1 MASPTDTAALDT
13 TPDAS
18 ADQVAAYLR
27 RHPDFLIDHPELLDA
42 LAPPSRIA
50 GDGGGVVDM
59 QTFMIDRLRREI
71 GALRDE
77 QSALV
82 STSRRS
88 LSKQRQVHAAAIAML
103 GATTFEHLI
112 EVVTVDFL
120 SLLDLDVST
129 LCVENCADSV
139 PSDARARVLCVE
151 PGIIDAVLGAGHD
164 RVCAQENAGDARVF
178 GAGAGLVRSA
188 ALVRIALGASAPACL
203 LALGSRRAGRFGS
216 GRNAELIDFLARALE
231 LCMRTW
237 LDLPA
242 AARK

>member
-13 TPDAS
+13 APGAS
-18 ADQVAAYLR
+18 ADQVAAYLK

-50 GDGGGVVDM
+50 VDGDGVVDM

-82 STSRRS
+82 STSRRI

-139 PSDARARVLCVE
+139 PSNARARVLCVE
-151 PGIIDAVLGAGHD
+151 PGIIDVVLGTERD
-164 RVCAQENAGDARVF
+164 MVCAPENAGDARVF

-188 ALVRIALGASAPACL
+188 ALARIALGASAPACL
-203 LALGSRRAGRFGS
+203 LALGSRRAGRFGT
-216 GRNAELIDFLARALE
+216 GRSAELISFLARALE
-231 LCMRTW
+231 LCMRSW

>member
-1 MASPTDTAALDT
+1 MASPSDTAALDT
-13 TPDAS
+13 APGAN
-18 ADQVAAYLR
+18 ADQVAAYLA
-27 RHPDFLIDHPELLDA
+27 RHPNFLIDHPELLDS
-42 LAPPSRIA
+42 LAPPSRVT
-50 GDGGGVVDM
+50 GDGDGVVDM

-139 PSDARARVLCVE
+139 PSNARARVLCVE
-151 PGIIDAVLGAGHD
+151 PGIIDAVLGAGRD
-164 RVCAQENAGDARVF
+164 MVCAQENAGDARVF

-188 ALVRIALGASAPACL
+188 ALVRISLGASAPACL
-203 LALGSRRAGRFGS
+203 LALGSRHTGRFGS
-216 GRNAELIDFLARALE
+216 GRGGELIDFLARALE

-242 AARK
+242 ATRK

>member
-1 MASPTDTAALDT
+1 
-13 TPDAS
+13 
-18 ADQVAAYLR
+18 
-27 RHPDFLIDHPELLDA
+27 
-42 LAPPSRIA
+42 
-50 GDGGGVVDM
+50 M

-71 GALRDE
+71 DALRDE

-82 STSRRS
+82 STSRRN
-88 LSKQRQVHAAAIAML
+88 LSKQRQMHAAVIAML

-112 EVVTVDFL
+112 EIVTVDFL

-129 LCVENCADSV
+129 LCVENGADSV
-139 PSDARARVLCVE
+139 PSHARARVLCVE
-151 PGIIDAVLGAGHD
+151 PGTIDDVLGAERD
-164 RVCAQENAGDARVF
+164 MVCAQSDAGDMRVF

-203 LALGSRRAGRFGS
+203 LALGSRHAGRFEANRG
-216 GRNAELIDFLARALE
+216 AELIKFLAGALE
-231 LCMRTW
+231 LCMRAW